1 MLLSKQLTLRP
12 IDTIITGG
20 RGQSNKAAVSR
31 NGELITAPLSFDM
44 GIRKVLDSTGTAF
57 NHVEPESGRKFI
69 ITGLVIN
76 ADKNVTGSAVTQFY
90 EADSPTNTTASTT
103 LLTIDVPKN
112 ETVVITNIRMETS
125 TGVYLNSKTDDATV
139 NYMVLGHFVDV

>member
-1 MLLSKQLTLRP
+1 MT
-12 IDTIITGG
+12 IDTIIIGG
-20 RGQSNKAAVSR
+20 RGKPHRVGVSK
-31 NGELITAPLSFDM
+31 NGELITSQLSFDM

-57 NHVEPESGRKFI
+57 NHVEPESGKKFI

-76 ADKNVTGSAVTQFY
+76 ADKNVTASAVTEFY
-90 EADSPTNTTASTT
+90 EADSPTNATASTA